1 MVLAVKELV
10 IWGDRKKKTLAA
22 FHKKCDL
29 LVTYGVSETWL
40 DFRVCLILITN
51 IRTVVPLL
59 QLSS

>member
-1 MVLAVKELV
+1 MVLALKELV
-10 IWGDRKKKTLAA
+10 IWGDRKKKLAA

-29 LVTYGVSETWL
+29 LMTYVSETWL
-40 DFRVCLILITN
+40 DFRVCLILTMN